1 MEEQER
7 YIKEKEFK
15 SAEELHRFEAGIML
29 GQMAVFLLATGTLLI
44 GILNEIN
51 RVSAFG
57 KICVSFFGIVL
68 SLIFFV
74 ITRRSSHNLV
84 HARRRANEL
93 ARELGYKLYS
103 PEYRAQSRKIFT
115 GTKLTRVVCLCGG
128 LVWLVVLIKA
138 LISII

>member
-1 MEEQER
+1 MKEKER
-7 YIKEKEFK
+7 YIKEAEFK

-51 RVSAFG
+51 KISVFG
-57 KICVSFFGIVL
+57 KICVSSFGIIL

-74 ITRRSSHNLV
+74 ITRRSSHNLI

-93 ARELGYKLYS
+93 ALELGYKLYS
-103 PEYRAQSRKIFT
+103 AEYRAPKRKIFT

-128 LVWLVVLIKA
+128 LVWIVVLIKA
-138 LISII
+138 LISLK